1 MCDKEHF
8 EGLRERVT
16 KLEVKDAAQTEQ
28 IKTLFVATSE
38 LKDAVRTA
46 LNTVLWCLCAVLLLS
61 VLALVRS
68 VLDRDGFRDV
78 ASAVGKAM
86 GGAEVVPK

>member
-1 MCDKEHF
+1 MRDKEHF

-38 LKDAVRTA
+38 LKDAVRTS
-46 LNTVLWCLCAVLLLS
+46 LNKVLWCLCAVLLLS

-68 VLDRDGFRDV
+68 VLDRDEFRDV